1 MSNKWQK
8 GQSGNPTGRPE
19 GVKNKSTQK
28 IRESIQ
34 LIVENNVENIQE
46 SLDLMNPKDK
56 MKFIIDL
63 IKLVLPTLRSV
74 DQINSVSEN
83 KPSVDFRSF
92 FNFKEPENSMH
103 D

>member
-19 GVKNKSTQK
+19 GVKNKSTKK
-28 IRESIQ
+28 IRDSIQ
-34 LIVENNVENIQE
+34 YIVENNIESIQE

-74 DQINSVSEN
+74 DQINSASEKIPN
-83 KPSVDFRSF
+83 IDFRSL
-92 FNFKEPENSMH
+92 FNFKDPENSMH

>member
-28 IRESIQ
+28 IRDSIQ
-34 LIVENNVENIQE
+34 HIVENNIERIQE
-46 SLDLMNPKDK
+46 SLDSMNPKEK
-56 MKFIIDL
+56 MKYIIDL

-74 DQINSVSEN
+74 DQISSVAEN
-83 KPSVDFRSF
+83 PPSIDFRKL
-92 FNFKEPENSMH
+92 FNFKEPEN
-103 D
+103 

>member
-8 GQSGNPTGRPE
+8 GQSGNPSGRPE
-19 GVKNKSTQK
+19 GSKNKSTQK

-34 LIVENNVENIQE
+34 LIVENNIESIQD

-63 IKLVLPTLRSV
+63 MKLVLPTLRAEDEIKS
-74 DQINSVSEN
+74 ISET
-83 KPSVDFRSF
+83 PSIDYRTL
-92 FNFKEPENSMH
+92 FNFVEPGN
-103 D
+103 